1 MVTPTPPTPPNTG
14 RSSVP
19 GGPIRSTNFGFVR
32 YVWPTAYEECLKVE
46 RFVDADPVI
55 SCFYARK
62 VLERVVN
69 HIWAFRNLGDTGYL
83 SLAEMTRDRGFLQCV
98 KNETMLRK
106 MTILRKSG
114 NDAAHADD
122 MEGKQAPA
130 TPQKARAV
138 VAHLYDLMAWAVRY
152 HSANPQAAPGPQAAF
167 DTNLLGQA
175 TADSSGIHVAGRSQA
190 QTAAYLKKLAQ
201 QDEELKKNRLL
212 LDEAKEAAREAEEK
226 RLREAAQFELKRRSA
241 EIRAKADLADAQ
253 EEAEAERAAARQ
265 VEEELAAK
273 IEALEEQL
281 AEQQAA
287 AAERAGVAA
296 PSAVPLAISET
307 ETRRQLIDPMLEVA
321 GFSDDSVTREL
332 ELHGMP
338 NTSGVG
344 YADYVLWDD
353 DHTPLAVIEAKKSM
367 ESMSV
372 GSQQVK
378 LYADCIEREYGTR
391 PVMLCTNGYHIDL
404 IDDAANLPGSGVGYP
419 AREVEGFP
427 TAQQL
432 RRMIGRRTTRALLSE
447 TPVDTEIAGGGART
461 YQLEAIRAVTE
472 TLEARRRRQAL
483 LVMATG
489 TGKTRVA
496 VATAKLLRQAGWV
509 GKVLF
514 LADRTAL
521 VNQAHKA
528 FVSMYAES
536 TPVNLIKNPEQV
548 GDVYVTTYNT
558 MMNLIGDDGDKPARF
573 GPFDFDLI
581 IVDEAHRSVYN
592 RFKRI
597 LEYFDAYVVGLTAT
611 PKSEIDHDTYALF
624 EMEDKTPS
632 FEYSLDEAVA
642 DRNLVPFKTARQDSL
657 FLRRGMAYDEL
668 SPEEQLAWDTSDWG
682 TDEDGG
688 RLDPPGQV
696 SSAEINRYLF
706 NKDTI
711 RKVLKTVVENGI
723 RVGGDQLGKTII
735 FARTQRHAELIKQ
748 VFDATFPE
756 YSRTGASV
764 ITTHTKYAQS
774 ALDEFADPD
783 GDVNIA
789 ISVDMLDTGVD
800 VPEVVNLVF
809 FKPVYSPTKFWQM
822 VGRGTRLRPDL
833 FGPGMDKTHFLIFD
847 FCGNVDEFYKGEARD
862 SATGRPRSLS
872 EKLFD
877 ARVGLLAQLD
887 KHAKAPEMRAGLA
900 DSLHASAASVP
911 LGHIM
916 VRPGDKEILVRYRE
930 RSAWNDV
937 DEEKA
942 EQLSRHLGHL
952 PLNTMKEPETA
963 KRFDLVILKLQVGLL
978 DHSPEF
984 AALRQRVERMA
995 NDLMAVSSTIP
1006 MVAERRSFLERALEP
1021 EWWNNVTVEDLE
1033 TIRIGMR
1040 SLIQFVPKGKR
1051 NAVTLDIQDEM
1062 GELTIDDEMPSQLPG
1077 TGSYPSQ
1084 LEQQL
1089 REVLQEHA
1097 NDLAMI
1103 KLRSA
1108 RTLNAEDV
1116 AALEA
1121 VVAQA
1126 GRGSAGSTESIDKLR
1141 ERMGGDSIPAFIRR
1155 LVGLDEAAVREQFAD
1170 LLSNTSFNAAQI
1182 RFIKMLVDVLV
1193 HNGGVAYEEIFQPPF
1208 DEEGSVV
1215 DIFHNKTDFIV
1226 DLRKRLER
1234 IEATAQAT

>member
-1 MVTPTPPTPPNTG
+1 MNAPTPPHDSLGAASGGPT
-14 RSSVP
+14 RSS
-19 GGPIRSTNFGFVR
+19 NFGFVR

-62 VLERVVN
+62 VLERVVS
-69 HIWAFRNLGDTGYL
+69 HIWVLRNLGESRDF
-83 SLAEMTRDRGFLQCV
+83 SLAQMTRDRAFTECV

-106 MTILRKSG
+106 MTLVRKSG

-122 MEGKQAPA
+122 MEGKQAP
-130 TPQKARAV
+130 TSPQRARNAA
-138 VAHLYDLMAWAVRY
+138 AHLYDLMAWAVRH
-152 HSANPQAAPGPQAAF
+152 HSASPHAAPGPQASF
-167 DTNLLGQA
+167 DYRLLGQ
-175 TADSSGIHVAGRSQA
+175 TADDSSGIHVAGRSQA
-190 QTAAYLKKLAQ
+190 QTAEYLKKLEQ
-201 QDEELKKNRLL
+201 KDEELQENRLL
-212 LDEAKEAAREAEEK
+212 LNEAQEAARQAEEK
-226 RLREAAQFELKRRSA
+226 RLREAAQFELKRRSTEIKAKA
-241 EIRAKADLADAQ
+241 EIADAQ
-253 EEAEAERAAARQ
+253 EQAEAEREAARQ
-265 VEEELAAK
+265 VKDELAAK
-273 IEALEEQL
+273 IEALQEQL

-296 PSAVPLAISET
+296 PSAAPLAISEA
-307 ETRRQLIDPMLEVA
+307 ETRRQLIDPMLEAA
-321 GFSDDSVTREL
+321 GFSDDSITREL

-338 NTSGVG
+338 NPSGVG

-353 DHTPLAVIEAKKSM
+353 DRTPLAVIEAKKSM

-378 LYADCIEREYGTR
+378 LYADCIERGYGTR

-427 TAQQL
+427 TAQQS
-432 RRMIGRRTTRALLSE
+432 RRMIGRRSTRVLLSE
-447 TPVDTEIAGGGART
+447 TAVDTEIAGGGART

-632 FEYSLDEAVA
+632 FEYGLDEAVA
-642 DRNLVPFKTARQDSL
+642 DGNLVPFKTARQDSL

-774 ALDEFADPD
+774 ALDDFADPD

-847 FCGNVDEFYKGEARD
+847 FCGNVDEFFKGEARE
-862 SATGRPRSLS
+862 SVIGRPRSLS

-887 KHAKAPEMRAGLA
+887 KHAKAPEMRAELA
-900 DSLHASAASVP
+900 DSLHASVASIP

-916 VRPGDKEILVRYRE
+916 VRPSDKETLLRYRE
-930 RSAWNDV
+930 RSAWDELS
-937 DEEKA
+937 EEKA
-942 EQLSRHLGHL
+942 EQLRRHIAHL
-952 PLNTMKEPETA
+952 PLDTMKDSETA

-984 AALRQRVERMA
+984 AALRERVERMA

-1006 MVAERRSFLERALEP
+1006 MVAERRSFLERALDP

-1062 GELTIDDEMPSQLPG
+1062 GELTIDDEMPARLPG
-1077 TGSYPSQ
+1077 TGSYPTQ
-1084 LEQQL
+1084 LEQRL
-1089 REVLQEHA
+1089 RELLQEHA

-1121 VVAQA
+1121 MVAQA
-1126 GRGSAGSTESIDKLR
+1126 GGGSGGSTESVDKLR

-1208 DEEGSVV
+1208 DEEGSVI
-1215 DIFHNKTDFIV
+1215 DIFHNKTDVIV